1 MRNKLDRC
9 YHGLK
14 VIFSEVQTEQEIEK
28 DSALLNDTS
37 FSRSRGGRFNSR
49 LRSSFD
55 YRICA
60 VKVRFRIGGKETR
73 LRRQT
78 TSHNTV
84 F

>member
-1 MRNKLDRC
+1 MDWKLF
-9 YHGLK
+9 LLQ
-14 VIFSEVQTEQEIEK
+14 SEVQTEQEIEK